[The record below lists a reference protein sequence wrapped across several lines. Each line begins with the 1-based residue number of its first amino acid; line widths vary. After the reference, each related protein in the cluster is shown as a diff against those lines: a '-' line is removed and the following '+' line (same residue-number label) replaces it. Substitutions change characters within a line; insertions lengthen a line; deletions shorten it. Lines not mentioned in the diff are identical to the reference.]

1 MASNILQTRLKIKR
15 DTLANWLNS
24 QFETGTASQ
33 YLLSGEI
40 AIVEVAANDIR
51 FKVGDGT
58 HKFSDLPYA
67 SDPDIVGD
75 YVPTTRTVNGH
86 ALSADVTVTKTD
98 LGLGNVENKSSA
110 TIRGELTKANVTT
123 ALGYTPLESATD
135 TKTTV
140 SYVTSGTPTIS
151 TTGKTGTVT
160 FGSAAA
166 KLVDTSIGDASTSA
180 NLPTSAAV
188 ASFVEGKGYKTTD
201 NNTTYTLTQDS
212 TDGHKLTFT
221 PSSGTAIT
229 ITIPDNNTT
238 YTATRGI
245 GLNDTIFYNTGVIDV
260 AEGSN
265 DGCINIQKGIE
276 GGYENVS
283 VKVHGLGSA
292 AYTAST
298 AYTPAAHASSTSNPH
313 SVTAAQV
320 GAIATSA
327 RGVKNGVASLDA
339 NGLVPSSQLPSYVD
353 DVLEFD
359 KKADFPTTGE
369 TGKIYVDK
377 LTNLTWRWG
386 GTAYVEIS
394 PSIAIGT
401 TSSTAFAG
409 DKGQTAYTHA
419 VTNKG
424 SAFTSGLYKITT
436 NAEGHVTAATA
447 VQKSD
452 ITALGIP
459 GENSTYTL
467 AGLMGSSAKGSG
479 TQPIYWNGSS
489 FVNTSYTVSKSVPST
504 AIFANMGAATA
515 SAAGTAGYV
524 PAPAAGKQNSFLRGD
539 GTWVVP
545 TNTTYTSGTGITIGT
560 GNAIN
565 HSNSVTAKTAYGSTA
580 TTASANGGTIKVT
593 DVKYDAQGHITGS
606 TDRTITLSQTT
617 YTLSGLGGIGSVT
630 VNNGLTQSK
639 NGTVLTLGI
648 NAISMDLLEQGAK
661 TIIFDAGTSTTV
673 L

>member
-1 MASNILQTRLKIKR
+1 MASNTLQTRLKIKR
-15 DTLANWLNS
+15 DTLANWLKS
-24 QFETGTASQ
+24 QFETGTTSQ

-160 FGSAAA
+160 FGFAAA

-221 PSSGTAIT
+221 PSSGTATT

-238 YTATRGI
+238 YSAGTGI
-245 GLNDTIFYNTGVIDV
+245 SFSGTTINNAGVRSISSGSTNGTISVNTGGTS
-260 AEGSN
+260 AE
-265 DGCINIQKGIE
+265 
-276 GGYENVS
+276 VS
-283 VKVHGLGSA
+283 VKGLGSA

-327 RGVKNGVASLDA
+327 RGVANGVASLDA
-339 NGLVPSSQLPSYVD
+339 SGVIPSSQLPSYVD
-353 DVLEFD
+353 DVLEYD
-359 KKADFPTTGE
+359 KKASFPTTGE

-424 SAFTSGLYKITT
+424 SAFANGLYKITT

-467 AGLMGSSAKGSG
+467 AGLVGSTAVGSKVH
-479 TQPIYWNGSS
+479 PIYWNGSK
-489 FVNTSYTVSKSVPST
+489 FANTDCTLEKSVPST

-545 TNTTYTSGTGITIGT
+545 TNTTYANGTGITIGT

-639 NGTVLTLGI
+639 SGTVLTLGI
-648 NAISMDLLEQGAK
+648 SAISMDLLGQGTK

>member
-15 DTLANWLNS
+15 DTLTNWLKS
-24 QFETGTASQ
+24 QFETGTTSQ

-40 AIVEVAANDIR
+40 AIVEVSSNDIR

-67 SDPDIVGD
+67 SDPDVVGD

-140 SYVTSGTPTIS
+140 SYVTTGTPTIS

-166 KLVDTSIGDASTSA
+166 KLVDTSIGAASTST

-201 NNTTYTLTQDS
+201 TNTTYTLTQDS
-212 TDGHKLTFT
+212 SDGHKLTFT
-221 PSSGTAIT
+221 PSSGTATT

-238 YTATRGI
+238 YSAGTGI
-245 GLNDTIFYNTGVIDV
+245 SFSGTTINNSGVRSITSGNTNGTISVNTNGTS
-260 AEGSN
+260 AE
-265 DGCINIQKGIE
+265 
-276 GGYENVS
+276 VS
-283 VKVHGLGSA
+283 VKGLGSA

-298 AYTPAAHASSTSNPH
+298 AYTPAAHASDTSNPH
-313 SVTAAQV
+313 NVTAAQT

-327 RGVKNGVASLDA
+327 RGVANGVASLDA

-353 DVLEFD
+353 DVLEYD
-359 KKADFPTTGE
+359 KKADFPTKGE

-377 LTNLTWRWG
+377 ATNLTWRWG

-394 PSIAIGT
+394 PSIALGT

-424 SAFTSGLYKITT
+424 SAFASGLYKITT
-436 NAEGHVTAATA
+436 NSEGHVTAATA
-447 VQKSD
+447 VVKSD

-459 GENSTYTL
+459 DKNSTYTL
-467 AGLMGSSAKGSG
+467 AGLVGSTAVGST
-479 TQPIYWNGSS
+479 TQPIYWNGSK
-489 FVNTSYTVSKSVPST
+489 FTNTDYSLGKSVPST
-504 AIFANMGAATA
+504 AIFANMGAASA

-545 TNTTYTSGTGITIGT
+545 TNTTYANGTGITIGT

-565 HSNSVTAKTAYGSTA
+565 HANSVTAKIAYGSTA

-630 VNNGLTQSK
+630 ANNGLTQSK
-639 NGTVLTLGI
+639 SGTALTLGI
-648 NAISMDLLEQGAK
+648 SSISMDLLAQG
-661 TIIFDAGTSTTV
+661 TNTVIFDAGTSTTV

>member
-40 AIVEVAANDIR
+40 AIVEVTANDIR

-135 TKTTV
+135 TKTIV

-221 PSSGTAIT
+221 PSSGTATT

-238 YTATRGI
+238 YSAGTGI
-245 GLNDTIFYNTGVIDV
+245 SFSGTTINNSGVRSIASGSTNGTISVNTNGTS
-260 AEGSN
+260 AE
-265 DGCINIQKGIE
+265 
-276 GGYENVS
+276 VS
-283 VKVHGLGSA
+283 VKGLGSA

-298 AYTPAAHASSTSNPH
+298 AYTPAAHASNTSNPH

-327 RGVKNGVASLDA
+327 RGVANGVASLDA

-359 KKADFPTTGE
+359 KKAEFPTNGE

-424 SAFTSGLYKITT
+424 SAFASGLYKITT

-467 AGLMGSSAKGSG
+467 AGLMGSSAKGSS

>member
-1 MASNILQTRLKIKR
+1 M
-15 DTLANWLNS
+15 ANWLKS
-24 QFETGTASQ
+24 QFETGTSSQ

-98 LGLGNVENKSSA
+98 LGLSNVENKSSA

-140 SYVTSGTPTIS
+140 SYVTTGTPTIS

-166 KLVDTSIGDASTSA
+166 KLVDTSIGAASTSA

-201 NNTTYTLTQDS
+201 TNTTYTLTQDS
-212 TDGHKLTFT
+212 SDGHKLTFT
-221 PSSGTAIT
+221 PSSGTATT

-238 YTATRGI
+238 YSAGTGI
-245 GLNDTIFYNTGVIDV
+245 SFSGTTINNSGVRSIASGSTNGTISVNTNGAS
-260 AEGSN
+260 AE
-265 DGCINIQKGIE
+265 
-276 GGYENVS
+276 VS
-283 VKVHGLGSA
+283 VKGLGSA

-298 AYTPAAHASSTSNPH
+298 AYTPAAHASNTSNPH

-327 RGVKNGVASLDA
+327 RGVANGVASLDA

-424 SAFTSGLYKITT
+424 SAFASGLYKITT

-545 TNTTYTSGTGITIGT
+545 TNTTYANGTGITIGT

-565 HSNSVTAKTAYGSTA
+565 HTNSVTAKTAYGSTA

-593 DVKYDAQGHITGS
+593 DVKYDAQGHITDS

-630 VNNGLTQSK
+630 ANNGLTQSK
-639 NGTVLTLGI
+639 SGTTLTLGI
-648 NAISMDLLEQGAK
+648 SSISMDLLGQGAK

>member
-1 MASNILQTRLKIKR
+1 MASNTLQTRLKIKR
-15 DTLANWLNS
+15 DTLTNWLKS

-40 AIVEVAANDIR
+40 AIVEVSSNDIR

-67 SDPDIVGD
+67 SDPDVVGD

-98 LGLGNVENKSSA
+98 LGLSNVENKSSA
-110 TIRGELTKANVTT
+110 TIRGELTKTNVTT

-140 SYVTSGTPTIS
+140 SYVTTGTPTIS

-166 KLVDTSIGDASTSA
+166 KLVDTSIGAASTSA

-201 NNTTYTLTQDS
+201 TNTTYTLTQDS
-212 TDGHKLTFT
+212 SDGHKLTFT
-221 PSSGTAIT
+221 PSSGTATT

-238 YTATRGI
+238 YSAGTGI
-245 GLNDTIFYNTGVIDV
+245 SFSGTTINNSGVRSIASGSTNGTISVNTNGAS
-260 AEGSN
+260 AE
-265 DGCINIQKGIE
+265 
-276 GGYENVS
+276 VS
-283 VKVHGLGSA
+283 VKGLGSA

-298 AYTPAAHASSTSNPH
+298 AYTPAAHASNTSNPH
-313 SVTAAQV
+313 SVTAAQIS
-320 GAIATSA
+320 AIATSA
-327 RGVKNGVASLDA
+327 RGVANGVASLDA

-353 DVLEFD
+353 DVLEYD
-359 KKADFPTTGE
+359 KKADFPTDGE

-377 LTNLTWRWG
+377 ATNLTWRWG
-386 GTAYVEIS
+386 GTAYTEIS
-394 PSIAIGT
+394 PSIALGT

-424 SAFTSGLYKITT
+424 SAFASGLYKITT
-436 NAEGHVTAATA
+436 NSEGHVTAATA

-467 AGLMGSSAKGSG
+467 AGLMGSTAVGSKSH
-479 TQPIYWNGSS
+479 PIYWNGSK
-489 FVNTSYTVSKSVPST
+489 FTNTDYSLEKSVPST

-545 TNTTYTSGTGITIGT
+545 TNTTYANGTGITIGT

-565 HSNSVTAKTAYGSTA
+565 HTNSITAKTAYGSTA
-580 TTASANGGTIKVT
+580 TTASADGGTIKVT

-639 NGTVLTLGI
+639 SGTVLTLGI
-648 NAISMDLLEQGAK
+648 NAISMDLLGQGAK

>member
-1 MASNILQTRLKIKR
+1 MASNTLQTRLKIKR
-15 DTLANWLNS
+15 DTLANWLKS
-24 QFETGTASQ
+24 QFETGTTSQ

-160 FGSAAA
+160 FGFAAA

-201 NNTTYTLTQDS
+201 NNTTFTLTQDS

-221 PSSGTAIT
+221 PSSGTATT

-238 YTATRGI
+238 YSAGTGI
-245 GLNDTIFYNTGVIDV
+245 SFSGTTINNAGVRSISSGSTNGTISVNTGGTS
-260 AEGSN
+260 AE
-265 DGCINIQKGIE
+265 
-276 GGYENVS
+276 VS
-283 VKVHGLGSA
+283 VKGLGSA

-327 RGVKNGVASLDA
+327 RGVANGVASLDA
-339 NGLVPSSQLPSYVD
+339 SGVIPSSQLPSYVD
-353 DVLEFD
+353 DVLEYD
-359 KKADFPTTGE
+359 KKASFPTTGE

-424 SAFTSGLYKITT
+424 SAFANGLYKITT

-467 AGLMGSSAKGSG
+467 AGLVGSTAVGSKVH
-479 TQPIYWNGSS
+479 PIYWNGSK
-489 FVNTSYTVSKSVPST
+489 FANTDCTLEKSVPST

-545 TNTTYTSGTGITIGT
+545 TNTTYANGTGITIGT

-639 NGTVLTLGI
+639 SGTVLTLGI
-648 NAISMDLLEQGAK
+648 SAISMDLLGQGTK

>member
-1 MASNILQTRLKIKR
+1 MASNTLQTRLKIKR
-15 DTLANWLNS
+15 DTLANWLKS
-24 QFETGTASQ
+24 QFETGTTSQ

-221 PSSGTAIT
+221 PSSGTATT

-238 YTATRGI
+238 YSAGTGI
-245 GLNDTIFYNTGVIDV
+245 SFSGTTINNAGVRSISSGSTNGTISVNTGGTS
-260 AEGSN
+260 AE
-265 DGCINIQKGIE
+265 
-276 GGYENVS
+276 VS
-283 VKVHGLGSA
+283 VKGLGSA

-313 SVTAAQV
+313 SVTASQV

-327 RGVKNGVASLDA
+327 RGVANGVASLDA
-339 NGLVPSSQLPSYVD
+339 NGIIPSSQLPSYVD
-353 DVLEFD
+353 DVLEYD
-359 KKADFPTTGE
+359 KKASFPTEGE

-377 LTNLTWRWG
+377 ATNLTWRWG

-424 SAFTSGLYKITT
+424 SAFASGLYKITT

-479 TQPIYWNGSS
+479 TQPIYWNGSA

-545 TNTTYTSGTGITIGT
+545 TNTTYTNGTGITIGT

-639 NGTVLTLGI
+639 SGTVLTLGI
-648 NAISMDLLEQGAK
+648 SAISMDLLGQGTK

>member
-15 DTLANWLNS
+15 DTLTNWLKS

-40 AIVEVAANDIR
+40 AIVEVSSNDIR

-67 SDPDIVGD
+67 SDPDVVGD

-110 TIRGELTKANVTT
+110 TIRGELTKTNVTT

-135 TKTTV
+135 TKTIV
-140 SYVTSGTPTIS
+140 SYVTTGTPTIS

-166 KLVDTSIGDASTSA
+166 KLVDTSIGAASTST

-201 NNTTYTLTQDS
+201 TNTTYTLTQDS
-212 TDGHKLTFT
+212 SDGHKLTFT
-221 PSSGTAIT
+221 PSSGTATT

-238 YTATRGI
+238 YSAGTGI
-245 GLNDTIFYNTGVIDV
+245 SFSGTTINNSGVRSIASGRTNGTISVNTNGAS
-260 AEGSN
+260 AE
-265 DGCINIQKGIE
+265 
-276 GGYENVS
+276 VS
-283 VKVHGLGSA
+283 VKGLGSA

-298 AYTPAAHASSTSNPH
+298 AYTPAAHASNTSNPH
-313 SVTAAQV
+313 SVTAAQIS
-320 GAIATSA
+320 AIATSA
-327 RGVKNGVASLDA
+327 RGVANGVASLDA

-353 DVLEFD
+353 DVLEYD
-359 KKADFPTTGE
+359 KKADFPTNGE

-377 LTNLTWRWG
+377 TTNLTWRWG
-386 GTAYVEIS
+386 GTTYVEIS
-394 PSIAIGT
+394 PSIALGT

-424 SAFTSGLYKITT
+424 SAFASGLYKITT
-436 NAEGHVTAATA
+436 NSEGHVTAAAA
-447 VQKSD
+447 VVKSD

-467 AGLMGSSAKGSG
+467 AGLMGSTAVGSK
-479 TQPIYWNGSS
+479 TQPIYWNGSK
-489 FVNTSYTVSKSVPST
+489 FANTGYSLGKSVPST
-504 AIFANMGAATA
+504 AIFTNMGAASA

-545 TNTTYTSGTGITIGT
+545 TNTTYANGTGITIGT

-565 HSNSVTAKTAYGSTA
+565 HTNSVTAKTAYGSTA

-630 VNNGLTQSK
+630 ANNGLTQSK
-639 NGTVLTLGI
+639 SGTVLTLGI
-648 NAISMDLLEQGAK
+648 SSISMDLLAQGTN

>member
-1 MASNILQTRLKIKR
+1 MASNTLQTRLKIKR
-15 DTLANWLNS
+15 DTLANWLKS
-24 QFETGTASQ
+24 QFETGTTSQ

-160 FGSAAA
+160 FGFAAA

-221 PSSGTAIT
+221 PSSGTATT

-238 YTATRGI
+238 YSAGTGI
-245 GLNDTIFYNTGVIDV
+245 SFSGTTINNAGVRSISSGSTNGTISVNTGGTS
-260 AEGSN
+260 AE
-265 DGCINIQKGIE
+265 
-276 GGYENVS
+276 VS
-283 VKVHGLGSA
+283 VKGLGSA

-327 RGVKNGVASLDA
+327 RGVANGVASLDA
-339 NGLVPSSQLPSYVD
+339 SGVIPSSQLPSYVD
-353 DVLEFD
+353 DVLEYD
-359 KKADFPTTGE
+359 KKASFPTTGE

-424 SAFTSGLYKITT
+424 SAFANGLYKITT

-467 AGLMGSSAKGSG
+467 AGLVGSTAVGSKVH
-479 TQPIYWNGSS
+479 PIYWNGSK
-489 FVNTSYTVSKSVPST
+489 FANTDCTLEKSVPST

-545 TNTTYTSGTGITIGT
+545 TNTTYANGTGITIGT

-639 NGTVLTLGI
+639 SGTVLTLGI
-648 NAISMDLLEQGAK
+648 SAISMDLLGQGAK